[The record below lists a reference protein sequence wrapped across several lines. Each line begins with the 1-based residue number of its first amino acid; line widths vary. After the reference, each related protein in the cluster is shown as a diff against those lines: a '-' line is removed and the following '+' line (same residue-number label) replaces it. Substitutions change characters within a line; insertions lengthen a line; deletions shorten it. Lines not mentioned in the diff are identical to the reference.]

1 MPDEEEVALVD
12 LYIQYTLY
20 GTKPGIARE
29 PLRSLQIPETDGVR
43 MTMYYYN
50 QTYFPHNYTEE
61 VGHSSLVYSLTRNF
75 IPLLSIQY
83 FHLLKNKNRKKKNP
97 QTPGPQRASSL
108 LLKIP
113 MFIRLLRTRE

>member
-29 PLRSLQIPETDGVR
+29 PLRSLQIPETDAVR

-61 VGHSSLVYSLTRNF
+61 VSYSLFARSL
-75 IPLLSIQY
+75 ISLPSRALS
-83 FHLLKNKNRKKKNP
+83 FF
-97 QTPGPQRASSL
+97 S
-108 LLKIP
+108 
-113 MFIRLLRTRE
+113 